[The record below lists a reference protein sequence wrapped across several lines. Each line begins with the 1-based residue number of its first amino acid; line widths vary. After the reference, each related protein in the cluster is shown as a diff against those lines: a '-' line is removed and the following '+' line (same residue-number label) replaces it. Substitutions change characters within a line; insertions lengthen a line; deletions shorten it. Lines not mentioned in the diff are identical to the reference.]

1 MLLIDYRQVQINVGE
16 MPKGKR
22 AFKSDHMSIA
32 TGQARLFGN
41 DKEGMG
47 GAEAGRKGKR
57 VLTMPAGNDAQ
68 IFA

>member
-1 MLLIDYRQVQINVGE
+1 

-41 DKEGMG
+41 EKEGMG
-47 GAEAGRKGKR
+47 GADASRKGKR